1 MPAYGEKQKPAG
13 RKKKIII
20 ERPLVNRKGIVGMP
34 PYKGNAVHNAQK

>member
-1 MPAYGEKQKPAG
+1 MPAYGEEQIPAG
-13 RKKKIII
+13 RKKIII